1 MIMTLEHIKKLMGWC
16 PNAKA
21 SEIRSWDNPANFEIY
36 DQSGGEKARYPK
48 ISSQYSKLFSRLDV
62 RLLLPALFLT
72 PFYLIL
78 LFLKGVNTE
87 AFFLSIFLFLL
98 IYSLCWKKLM
108 QQYDA
113 IAKKPIFSS
122 FSKIVLLLVSLSL
135 IWFLIF
141 PIRVFLSYTPSSN
154 NSQPLY
160 SFIAGIWIL
169 TMWGISLQLIYWERK
184 NRMKICIKNENGFQK
199 MYALRE
205 KKGEL

>member
-1 MIMTLEHIKKLMGWC
+1 MGWC

-21 SEIRSWDNPANFEIY
+21 SETGSCTNHGNFGIY
-36 DQSGGEKARYPK
+36 DRSGEEDRSPK
-48 ISSQYSKLFSRLDV
+48 FPSQFSIFFSRLDV

-87 AFFLSIFLFLL
+87 AFLSGILLFLL

-113 IAKKPIFSS
+113 ISKKPIFSS
-122 FSKIVLLLVSLSL
+122 FSKIVLLFVSLSL

-141 PIRVFLSYTPSSN
+141 PIKVFLSYTPSSIN
-154 NSQPLY
+154 FQSLF
-160 SFIAGIWIL
+160 SFTAGIWIL

-199 MYALRE
+199 IYTVWE
-205 KKGEL
+205 KK

>member
-1 MIMTLEHIKKLMGWC
+1 MTLEYIKKLMGWC

-21 SEIRSWDNPANFEIY
+21 SEIRSLNNPASFEAY
-36 DQSGGEKARYPK
+36 DQSGGEKARTLG
-48 ISSQYSKLFSRLDV
+48 ISSQFSTLFSRLDI
-62 RLLLPALFLT
+62 RLLLPTLILT

-78 LFLKGVNTE
+78 LSLKGVNTE
-87 AFFLSIFLFLL
+87 AFFLSILLFLL

-141 PIRVFLSYTPSSN
+141 PIRVFLSYTPSSI
-154 NSQPLY
+154 NSQSLY
-160 SFIAGIWIL
+160 SFTAGIWIL
-169 TMWGISLQLIYWERK
+169 TMWGFSLQLIYWEKK

-199 MYALRE
+199 TYAVRE
-205 KKGEL
+205 KEGEL